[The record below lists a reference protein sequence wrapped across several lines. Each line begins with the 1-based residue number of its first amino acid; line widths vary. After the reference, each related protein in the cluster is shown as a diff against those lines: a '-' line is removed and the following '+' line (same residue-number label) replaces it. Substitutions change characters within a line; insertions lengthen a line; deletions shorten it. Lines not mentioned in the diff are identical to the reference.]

1 MTDTTYHNTTHSSKK
16 ASCSRLS
23 CWDSCQL
30 KMGVLVISIYLGAA
44 MHWCWTV
51 SLTAA
56 GCRFGWGWLKGEIL
70 LDTKFKLMV
79 AVCASQL
86 RNLLLELVVSGSMK
100 HLLELRRQCSQV
112 MRIWVSGSYSITIP
126 VMPLHN
132 CTIPGWIGVF
142 TVLLRTAWMKNNS
155 NKLHLTDLKW
165 QLILK
170 QLILKYRI
178 PRDLSNTICQKI
190 LFFVA

>member
-1 MTDTTYHNTTHSSKK
+1 
-16 ASCSRLS
+16 
-23 CWDSCQL
+23 
-30 KMGVLVISIYLGAA
+30 
-44 MHWCWTV
+44 
-51 SLTAA
+51 
-56 GCRFGWGWLKGEIL
+56 
-70 LDTKFKLMV
+70 
-79 AVCASQL
+79 
-86 RNLLLELVVSGSMK
+86 
-100 HLLELRRQCSQV
+100 
-112 MRIWVSGSYSITIP
+112 
-126 VMPLHN
+126 MPLHN